1 MALFLLARANR
12 YLIAKHGLGRVFLCV
27 IRSSCKFNYL
37 YINTAFLSSHQIP
50 DRGVD
55 LHSSPAM
62 KVNVMTPS
70 PKLADI
76 LLVEDNEGDIEL
88 TKDAFEEA
96 KMRNMLHIVDDG
108 EKALDFLYK
117 RNGYSD
123 KPTPDIIL
131 LDLNLPKV
139 DGREVL
145 KTIKNDPDLKRIPT
159 VILTSSHA
167 DKDILDSY
175 NLHANSYIVKPVDA
189 MKFMDVIQQLKSFYV
204 EVVCLPSVAA

>member
-1 MALFLLARANR
+1 L
-12 YLIAKHGLGRVFLCV
+12 HGIL
-27 IRSSCKFNYL
+27 N
-37 YINTAFLSSHQIP
+37 
-50 DRGVD
+50 
-55 LHSSPAM
+55 
-62 KVNVMTPS
+62 MTSS

-96 KMRNMLHIVDDG
+96 KMRNTLHIVDDG

-117 RNGYSD
+117 RNGYEGR
-123 KPTPDIIL
+123 PTPDIIL

-189 MKFMDVIQQLKSFYV
+189 MKFMEVIQQLKSFYV
-204 EVVCLPSVAA
+204 EVVCLPSTAA

>member
-1 MALFLLARANR
+1 
-12 YLIAKHGLGRVFLCV
+12 
-27 IRSSCKFNYL
+27 
-37 YINTAFLSSHQIP
+37 
-50 DRGVD
+50 
-55 LHSSPAM
+55 
-62 KVNVMTPS
+62 MTSS

-96 KMRNMLHIVDDG
+96 KMRNTLHIVDDG

-117 RNGYSD
+117 RNGYEGRS
-123 KPTPDIIL
+123 TPDIIL

-189 MKFMDVIQQLKSFYV
+189 MKFMEVIQQLKSFYV
-204 EVVCLPSVAA
+204 EVVCLPSTAA

>member
-1 MALFLLARANR
+1 
-12 YLIAKHGLGRVFLCV
+12 
-27 IRSSCKFNYL
+27 
-37 YINTAFLSSHQIP
+37 
-50 DRGVD
+50 
-55 LHSSPAM
+55 
-62 KVNVMTPS
+62 MTSS

-96 KMRNMLHIVDDG
+96 KMRNTLHIVEDG

-117 RNGYSD
+117 RDGYEE

-145 KTIKNDPDLKRIPT
+145 KTIKNDPELKRIPT
-159 VILTSSHA
+159 VVLTSSHA

-189 MKFMDVIQQLKSFYV
+189 MKFMEVIQQLKSFYV
-204 EVVCLPSVAA
+204 EVVCLPSAVN

>member
-1 MALFLLARANR
+1 
-12 YLIAKHGLGRVFLCV
+12 
-27 IRSSCKFNYL
+27 
-37 YINTAFLSSHQIP
+37 
-50 DRGVD
+50 
-55 LHSSPAM
+55 
-62 KVNVMTPS
+62 MTPS